1 METFREQSED
11 IQLRVTEMLMD
22 SRLSVIVEGRHDKLT
37 LERFFDDKYCS
48 FEQFNGKEKAEMA
61 IQLVNAV
68 DPTRAIAIL
77 DHDLDFLDSKS
88 YPSNVF
94 LTDGHD
100 LDIQLF
106 FSDAFYRV
114 AREYFSEE
122 ETSTKTK
129 LNNIRK
135 TIVTFARPLAYM
147 RVVSKEKGY
156 DFAFKASK
164 EHNKPFPYK
173 NLVQVDNK
181 TCKFL
186 GDEKTVQTACC
197 YRNQGKGKDQKL
209 MLADVRAIA
218 KRNYSDKELL
228 HGHDLMNF
236 FGLVVA
242 YYGPASSSSKNVD
255 DIECSFRLT
264 YSNEFYKTTLY
275 EALKKYCEYNKKP
288 ILAS

>member
-1 METFREQSED
+1 MGNFREQSED

-37 LERFFDDKYCS
+37 LERFFDNKFCS
-48 FEQFNGKEKAEMA
+48 FEQFNGKESVELA
-61 IQLVNAV
+61 IQMVNAE
-68 DPTRAIAIL
+68 DSSRAIAII
-77 DHDLDFLDSKS
+77 DQDLDFLSSKS

-122 ETSTKTK
+122 ETSTKAK
-129 LNNIRK
+129 LNDIRK
-135 TIVTFARPLAYM
+135 TIVSFARPLAYM
-147 RVVSKEKGY
+147 RVVSMEKGY
-156 DFAFKASK
+156 NFAFKASK

-197 YRNQGKGKDQKL
+197 YRNQGKGKDQKAL
-209 MLADVRAIA
+209 LSDVRAVA
-218 KRNYSDKELL
+218 MRKYSDKELL

-242 YYGPASSSSKNVD
+242 YYGPARSSSKSVD
-255 DIECSFRLT
+255 EIECSFRLT
-264 YSNEFYKTTLY
+264 YNNEFYKTTLF
-275 EALKKYCEYNKKP
+275 EALKQYSENYKIK